1 MPPQEAARA
10 TMAGPVY
17 MDYHATTPV
26 DPRVLEAML
35 PWFTERFGNPANRHY
50 QQGWEAGEAVEKARA
65 EVARLIGAQARE
77 IVFTSGATESN
88 NLAIRGVML
97 ANRERG
103 EHLVT
108 VATEHKAVLDTCGRL
123 EEDGWQVTVVPVA
136 ADGRVDPERLAAAL
150 TPRTVLVSVMAAN
163 NEIGVVPPLAEIGRL
178 CRARGVLL
186 HSDAV
191 QAVGKVPFDVD
202 AMHVDLASV
211 TAHKMYGPKGVGA
224 LYVRRQKPRVAM
236 APIVDGGGQERGLR
250 PGTLNVPGI
259 VGLGAAA
266 ALARDEAVAEAP
278 RLAELRGRLWTAL
291 QAALEGVRV
300 NGSLD
305 HRLPNNLHVS
315 IDGVDGDALITSL
328 TDVAVSSG
336 SACASGRG
344 EPSHVLSALGHGDAR
359 TAASLRFGLGRWT
372 TAEEVDFVAQRV
384 TEEVRRLR
392 AMAAV

>member
-1 MPPQEAARA
+1 MP
-10 TMAGPVY
+10 GPVY

-50 QQGWEAGEAVEKARA
+50 QQGWEAGEAVEKART
-65 EVARLIGAQARE
+65 EVARLIGAQAKE

-136 ADGRVDPERLAAAL
+136 ADGRVDPDRLAAVL

-266 ALARDEAVAEAP
+266 ALARDEAAAEAP
-278 RLAELRGRLWTAL
+278 RLAQLRGRLWTAL

-300 NGSLD
+300 NGSLE

-344 EPSHVLSALGHGDAR
+344 EPSHVLAALGHGAAR

-372 TAEEVDFVAQRV
+372 TADEVDFVARRV
-384 TEEVRRLR
+384 AEEVLRLR
-392 AMAAV
+392 TMAAV